1 MEIIRGRLLNVTL
14 QALISKLMFP
24 RPLILVPLLTFI
36 GVLGGCA
43 PQKVFVPDKLTIG
56 IVSYGEQTVSLDKY
70 DRFKDYLAQATK
82 SVVELE
88 PAYNEGEAIEQ
99 VNRKNWDV
107 VFAPPGL
114 AAIAIDK
121 NLYVPLFASEGVSSV
136 QRCLLIVR
144 DDSSITSLADL
155 GNKTIALG
163 QPGSAAGYYMPLYD
177 LYGLTLNEIRFAPTP
192 KTALQWISEGT
203 VDAAALSER
212 DFERFQRDFSSPKL
226 RILHTSRWIPP
237 GLVLIGPNIDRNQ
250 QQAIEQAMKEAPA
263 DITSDA
269 GYVPTASLPGYKQFI
284 EFVGKVRP
292 LEERVH
298 QKPAVLIKD
307 TPVDT
312 QSSPQESQP
321 VASETPSETPS
332 ETLPSEPA
340 FNSSP

>member
-1 MEIIRGRLLNVTL
+1 
-14 QALISKLMFP
+14 MFP
-24 RPLILVPLLTFI
+24 RPFVLAPLLALI
-36 GVLGGCA
+36 GLLGGGCA
-43 PQKVFVPDKLTIG
+43 PEKLTVPNKLTVG

-70 DRFKDYLAQATK
+70 DRFKDYLAQTTK
-82 SVVELE
+82 SIVEIE
-88 PAYNEGEAIEQ
+88 PAYNEVEAIEQ

-114 AAIAIDK
+114 AAIAMDK
-121 NLYVPLFASEGVSSV
+121 NLYIPLFSSEGVSSV

-144 DDSSITSLADL
+144 DDSSIQSLADL

-177 LYGLTLNEIRFAPTP
+177 LYGLTLSEIRFAPTP
-192 KTALQWISEGT
+192 KTALQWISEGR
-203 VDAAALSER
+203 VDAGALSER

-237 GLVLIGPNIDRNQ
+237 GLVLIGPNVDRNQ
-250 QQAIEQAMKEAPA
+250 QAQIEKAMKDAPA

-292 LEERVH
+292 LEARVH
-298 QKPAVLIKD
+298 QKPAVLIKESAGD
-307 TPVDT
+307 P
-312 QSSPQESQP
+312 QNSPEASSPEATPPTANQP
-321 VASETPSETPS
+321 ASGKTSSSETP
-332 ETLPSEPA
+332 PSEPVL
-340 FNSSP
+340 NSSP

>member
-1 MEIIRGRLLNVTL
+1 
-14 QALISKLMFP
+14 MFP
-24 RPLILVPLLTFI
+24 RPRILVPLLAFI

-43 PQKVFVPDKLTIG
+43 PQKVVVPDKLTIG

-70 DRFKDYLAQATK
+70 DRFKDYLAQTTK
-82 SVVELE
+82 SVVEIE
-88 PAYNEGEAIEQ
+88 PAYNELEAIEQ

-121 NLYVPLFASEGVSSV
+121 DLYIPLFASEGVSSV

-144 DDSSITSLADL
+144 DDSSITSLSDL

-163 QPGSAAGYYMPLYD
+163 QEGSAAGYYMPLYD
-177 LYGLTLNEIRFAPTP
+177 LYGLTLSEIRFAPTP

-203 VDAAALSER
+203 IDAAALSER

-237 GLVLIGPNIDRNQ
+237 GLVLLGPNIDRNQ
-250 QQAIEQAMKEAPA
+250 QQEIEQAMKEAPA

-292 LEERVH
+292 IEERVH

-307 TPVDT
+307 SSVVTQSSP

-321 VASETPSETPS
+321 AASETPSETPNETPS
-332 ETLPSEPA
+332 ETPPSEPVL
-340 FNSSP
+340 NSSP

>member
-1 MEIIRGRLLNVTL
+1 MLSRPFILASFLTL
-14 QALISKLMFP
+14 
-24 RPLILVPLLTFI
+24 I
-36 GVLGGCA
+36 GVFGEGCS
-43 PQKVFVPDKLTIG
+43 PQKMMVPDKLTVG

-82 SVVELE
+82 SVVEVE
-88 PAYNEGEAIEQ
+88 PAYNEVAAIEQ
-99 VNRKNWDV
+99 INRKNWDV

-121 NLYVPLFASEGVSSV
+121 DLYVPLFSSEGVSSI
-136 QRCLLIVR
+136 QRCLIIVR
-144 DDSSITSLADL
+144 DDSAIQSRADL

-177 LYGLTLNEIRFAPTP
+177 LYGLTLSEIRFAPTP

-203 VDAAALSER
+203 VDAAAISER

-226 RILHTSRWIPP
+226 RILYTSRWIPP

-250 QQAIEQAMKEAPA
+250 QAQIEKAMRDAPA
-263 DITSDA
+263 DIASDA
-269 GYVPTASLPGYKQFI
+269 GYVPNASVPGYKQFI

-298 QKPAVLIKD
+298 QKPAVLIKAASAD
-307 TPVDT
+307 IPEDSQPADSQPTDSQPV
-312 QSSPQESQP
+312 ESQP
-321 VASETPSETPS
+321 VESQPAPSDPS
-332 ETLPSEPA
+332 SNPSP
-340 FNSSP
+340 